1 MTEELE
7 TMSGRVSQVAQRDGK
22 ATGLKLEG
30 REEEWLNFSQYPK
43 GPMDKPN
50 KGDSVKLGVSKTRGK
65 DGEWRWWIG
74 TCEIQYSDNGADP
87 FAPSDRETGMRRG
100 NALNV
105 AGAVVAAF
113 VAHGHY
119 DNEEYPVDA
128 AFIDVL
134 AHAQDLERGE
144 PKEIPFE

>member
-7 TMSGRVSQVAQRDGK
+7 TMSGEVSQVARKDGK
-22 ATGLKLEG
+22 LTGIKLRG
-30 REEEWLNFSQYPK
+30 REDAWLNWSQYPK
-43 GPMDKPN
+43 GPMDAPEQ
-50 KGDSVKLGVSKTRGK
+50 GMSVKLGVSRGK
-65 DGEWRWWIG
+65 NDSWWIG
-74 TCEIQYSDNGADP
+74 SCEIQSSGNGIEPQSGASPVASERD
-87 FAPSDRETGMRRG
+87 AGMRRG

-113 VAHGHY
+113 IAHGHY

-134 AHAQDLERGE
+134 THAQDLEE
-144 PKEIPFE
+144 KK